1 MNSHWNTEIKHL
13 NLFQHVCLP
22 QNDPTHHASSQ
33 NFHHRTT
40 IKGIKCQ
47 AKIIRRSLKVLDII
61 ILSSMSATDDQRRQM
76 TRVKPIYVTE
86 SSGPSSSI
94 PVCLPQNDQRRQAT
108 VSIQQ
113 SFHDV
118 TGQMSRAMLM
128 VRDKHKGRKVEQ
140 ALQVNSTQSCKTTF
154 LTSAAFRSFSCA
166 C

>member
-1 MNSHWNTEIKHL
+1 MS
-13 NLFQHVCLP
+13 VCR
-22 QNDPTHHASSQ
+22 
-33 NFHHRTT
+33 RTIQRIT
-40 IKGIKCQ
+40 RQ
-47 AKIIRRSLKVLDII
+47 AKIFTTERRSKWHQV
-61 ILSSMSATDDQRRQM
+61 SSSFPALATDDQRRQM

-86 SSGPSSSI
+86 SSEPSSSSI
-94 PVCLPQNDQRRQAT
+94 PVCLPQNVQRRQAT